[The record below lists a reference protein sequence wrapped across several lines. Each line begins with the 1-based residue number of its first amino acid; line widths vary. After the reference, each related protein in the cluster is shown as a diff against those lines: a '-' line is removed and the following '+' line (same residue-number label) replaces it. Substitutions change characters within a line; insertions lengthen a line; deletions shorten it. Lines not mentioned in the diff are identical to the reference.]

1 MSSIKSIKRVRTL
14 LLIYD
19 TLALFIMH
27 RVVAGDKYHI
37 IESIE
42 IALLG
47 FILNLLLWSDWL
59 YYKEASEED
68 RDINYNT
75 FHFFGSVFVLFYSFV
90 IHISFINDLLDKN

>member
-42 IALLG
+42 
-47 FILNLLLWSDWL
+47 F
-59 YYKEASEED
+59 
-68 RDINYNT
+68 
-75 FHFFGSVFVLFYSFV
+75 
-90 IHISFINDLLDKN
+90 